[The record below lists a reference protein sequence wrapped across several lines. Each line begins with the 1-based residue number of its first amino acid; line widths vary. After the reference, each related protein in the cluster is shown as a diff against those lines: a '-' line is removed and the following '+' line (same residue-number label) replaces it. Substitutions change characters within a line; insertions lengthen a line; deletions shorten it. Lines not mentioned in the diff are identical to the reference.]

1 MYNYFI
7 MVIEYSKKVFFA
19 PNTSDQEI
27 VEKAKKVLIYNGIN
41 DKDIQINYNTNELE
55 EGDLY
60 ISYDPPDL
68 VIRNVYQKKS
78 SGIIKM
84 KSCTKWYFLGF
95 VTFLIA
101 SGLVGCFAL
110 IHAKDSIAEKMII
123 PLIACLGLS
132 ALFYF
137 FAIRKVSKPN

>member
-1 MYNYFI
+1 
-7 MVIEYSKKVFFA
+7 MVIEYSKRVFFA

-84 KSCTKWYFLGF
+84 KS
-95 VTFLIA
+95 IA
-101 SGLVGCFAL
+101 
-110 IHAKDSIAEKMII
+110 MIK
-123 PLIACLGLS
+123 LQ
-132 ALFYF
+132 
-137 FAIRKVSKPN
+137 

>member
-1 MYNYFI
+1 
-7 MVIEYSKKVFFA
+7 MVIEYSKRVFLA

-27 VEKAKKVLIYNGIN
+27 VEKAKKVLSYNGIN
-41 DKDIQINYNTNELE
+41 HKDIQINYNTNELE

-84 KSCTKWYFLGF
+84 KS
-95 VTFLIA
+95 IA
-101 SGLVGCFAL
+101 
-110 IHAKDSIAEKMII
+110 MIK
-123 PLIACLGLS
+123 L
-132 ALFYF
+132 
-137 FAIRKVSKPN
+137 

>member
-1 MYNYFI
+1 
-7 MVIEYSKKVFFA
+7 MVIKYAKRVFLA

-27 VEKAKKVLIYNGIN
+27 VDKAIKILISNGIN
-41 DKDIQINYNTNELE
+41 DNDIQINYNTNELE

-84 KSCTKWYFLGF
+84 KS
-95 VTFLIA
+95 I
-101 SGLVGCFAL
+101 S
-110 IHAKDSIAEKMII
+110 MIK
-123 PLIACLGLS
+123 L
-132 ALFYF
+132 
-137 FAIRKVSKPN
+137 